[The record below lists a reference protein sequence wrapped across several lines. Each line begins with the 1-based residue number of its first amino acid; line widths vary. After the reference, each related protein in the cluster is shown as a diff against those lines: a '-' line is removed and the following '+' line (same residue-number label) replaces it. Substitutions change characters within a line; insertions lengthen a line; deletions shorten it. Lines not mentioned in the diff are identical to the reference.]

1 VLSSGPDEGIATP
14 SAEMGDL
21 FEMRRH
27 RQPPTNEPAK
37 IPHCARSSSDSRS
50 TAKPDKVCDR
60 DTHLQAKFNLEVELK
75 NIILVAFRFFEF
87 LHSQGQNRKRPHLNG
102 KSVLPRP
109 KADKT
114 KETAP

>member
-1 VLSSGPDEGIATP
+1 MEGPVSTLTP
-14 SAEMGDL
+14 VML
-21 FEMRRH
+21 
-27 RQPPTNEPAK
+27 PPGK

-114 KETAP
+114 KETSP